1 MEFHKEEITKHVLQH
16 FKQNK
21 CSECGEIL
29 IKIGNIWYG
38 PHNCS
43 FEIAEMHEPEEIFLP
58 DFIEVK
64 SEEIYD
70 VDELE
75 YIENDD
81 YEDVYCEEKIS
92 SEDDIDKFDKVV
104 KTVADQNPNKKRAS
118 DVGQW
123 SLDVISHKSLGIQK
137 PKHNGSNRTKR
148 SILPAIEFTHL
159 TEEQLANR
167 QCPICNKI
175 IVNKQN
181 LICHMNIHK
190 GMFPLISINTPYFN
204 KYANIK
210 VTYCIPFQFVL

>member
-16 FKQNK
+16 FKQNV

-43 FEIAEMHEPEEIFLP
+43 FEIAEMHEPEEVFLP

-92 SEDDIDKFDKVV
+92 SEDDIGKFDEVN
-104 KTVADQNPNKKRAS
+104 QNPNNKRAS

-123 SLDVISHKSLGIQK
+123 SLGVISHKSMGIHK
-137 PKHNGSNRTKR
+137 PKHNGSNGTKR
-148 SILPAIEFTHL
+148 SILPSAIAFTHL

-190 GMFPLISINTPYFN
+190 GMFPLKSMNTPYFN
-204 KYANIK
+204 KYTNIK
-210 VTYCIPFQFVL
+210 VTECILFLIVL